1 MGIVP
6 TNQAA
11 LIAEAKFLEEELR
24 LQKMER
30 TYVDQS
36 QRLRVKYENRW
47 SLSKTNSIGHI

>member
-36 QRLRVKYENRW
+36 QRLRVKYRW